1 MELGIKGNETR
12 GDEVIKI
19 LEMLGG
25 KNRYSLTGCVDNQF
39 YIMDN
44 VIYSLYIGPDEIKG
58 YKIFSLEDFLE
69 KFPYKVGDKV
79 NIYVQNDD
87 IEGWFDIEVAEITS
101 MRWDPTRCRI
111 FYKMKDINREFCV
124 EDIKDKVDDKTTKN
138 MEETKINQMS
148 LANCDLDKV
157 ENEEYC
163 GVLGYSVDDVIFTN
177 DTGWIIITNKLWD
190 CYSKEHVYEGI
201 GIINGHEYKDIRHNN
216 VTGKIQLGH
225 LKHCKDVDDVRCV
238 NSITGDIMIN
248 QITNKVSVIKF
259 KPDVCDNQIELQ
271 LGDYEIEV
279 RDGKTY
285 AVKKKPIYPKNYK
298 ECCDVLG
305 IDTMDNDAKGY
316 KHFLLIQFQELIIA
330 RDAYWKIA
338 GDYLELDKPWEP
350 DWNWC
355 EYKFCIGTIHD
366 EIEKFHAGNQN
377 CILAF
382 PTEEMRDE
390 FHNNFKNLIE
400 QCKEL
405 L

>member
-1 MELGIKGNETR
+1 MKLGIKGHETR
-12 GDEVIKI
+12 GDEIIKI
-19 LEMLGG
+19 LEMLGC
-25 KNRYSLTGCVDNQF
+25 KNRHEMSGGIYDKYFYYIDDEYKDISYS
-39 YIMDN
+39 
-44 VIYSLYIGPDEIKG
+44 YIGPDEIKG
-58 YKIFSLEDFLE
+58 YKIFSLDDFLE

-111 FYKMKDINREFCV
+111 VYKMKDINREFCV
-124 EDIKDKVDDKTTKN
+124 EDIKDKVNDEKNLFHTTN
-138 MEETKINQMS
+138 EYEEIVENSFQGGYEKCKSDIKLNGYDLPEGYHFTDENGNVISATKI
-148 LANCDLDKV
+148 LIK
-157 ENEEYC
+157 
-163 GVLGYSVDDVIFTN
+163 
-177 DTGWIIITNKLWD
+177 K
-190 CYSKEHVYEGI
+190 
-201 GIINGHEYKDIRHNN
+201 
-216 VTGKIQLGH
+216 
-225 LKHCKDVDDVRCV
+225 
-238 NSITGDIMIN
+238 NSPT
-248 QITNKVSVIKF
+248 
-259 KPDVCDNQIELQ
+259 
-271 LGDYEIEV
+271 
-279 RDGKTY
+279 
-285 AVKKKPIYPKNYK
+285 YPKTYK

-305 IDTMDNDAKGY
+305 IDTMDNDAEGY
-316 KHFLLIQFQELIIA
+316 KYLLLIQFQELIIA

>member
-1 MELGIKGNETR
+1 MELGIKGHLTR

-25 KNRYSLTGCVDNQF
+25 KNHYKLNGVKHNYF
-39 YIMDN
+39 YYIGDKFKN
-44 VIYSLYIGPDEIKG
+44 ITNSYIGPDEIKG
-58 YKIFSLEDFLE
+58 YKIFSLDDFLE
-69 KFPYKVGDKV
+69 KYPYKVGDKV

-87 IEGWFDIEVAEITS
+87 IEGWFDIEVAEIIS
-101 MRWDPTRCRI
+101 MSWDPTHCRI
-111 FYKMKDINREFCV
+111 VYKMEDTDREFCV
-124 EDIKDKVDDKTTKN
+124 EDIKDKVDDNLFHTTN
-138 MEETKINQMS
+138 EYEEI
-148 LANCDLDKV
+148 V
-157 ENEEYC
+157 ENSFQ
-163 GVLGYSVDDVIFTN
+163 GGYGKCKLDIQSNGYELPEGYHFTDENGNVI
-177 DTGWIIITNKLWD
+177 DAK
-190 CYSKEHVYEGI
+190 
-201 GIINGHEYKDIRHNN
+201 
-216 VTGKIQLGH
+216 KIL
-225 LKHCKDVDDVRCV
+225 L
-238 NSITGDIMIN
+238 
-248 QITNKVSVIKF
+248 
-259 KPDVCDNQIELQ
+259 
-271 LGDYEIEV
+271 
-279 RDGKTY
+279 
-285 AVKKKPIYPKNYK
+285 VKNTPSYPKNYK

-305 IDTMDNDAKGY
+305 IDTMDNDAEGY
-316 KHFLLIQFQELIIA
+316 KYLLLIQFQELIIA